1 MSESQ
6 AETKSAIKSN
16 AAISSNALRTRTLC
30 RVLGVSTSG
39 YYAWKDR
46 QPSVRAQ
53 ANVALTEAITRAYAA
68 SDEI

>member
-6 AETKSAIKSN
+6 AETQSAIKSN
-16 AAISSNALRTRTLC
+16 AAIALRTRTLC
-30 RVLGVSTSG
+30 QVLGESTNG

-46 QPSVRAQ
+46 MPSARAQ
-53 ANVALTEAITRAYAA
+53 ANVALTKAITHAYAG

>member
-30 RVLGVSTSG
+30 QVLGVSTSG

-46 QPSVRAQ
+46 APSARAQ
-53 ANVALTEAITRAYAA
+53 SNVALTKAITHAYAG

>member
-6 AETKSAIKSN
+6 AETQSAIKSD
-16 AAISSNALRTRTLC
+16 AAIPGNVLRTRTLC
-30 RVLGVSTSG
+30 HVLGVSTSG

-46 QPSVRAQ
+46 QPSARAQ
-53 ANVALTEAITRAYAA
+53 ANVALTGAITRAYAA